1 MKHHEIMTGLEKKS
15 LNFTLYYSIENNDI
29 GEGRVKMKE
38 SKRLGEV
45 SLWHWKA
52 QRDVNLSQSR
62 LPTKKCTYNVDSCF
76 NFLKL
81 QGSHE
86 GCKKFQGQCFRKQ
99 GNPEC

>member
-52 QRDVNLSQSR
+52 QRDVNLS
-62 LPTKKCTYNVDSCF
+62 
-76 NFLKL
+76 
-81 QGSHE
+81 
-86 GCKKFQGQCFRKQ
+86 
-99 GNPEC
+99 